1 MSRKLSLRREL
12 FYKNI
17 DVLLTSNSLHT
28 VEEEYEREDPEN
40 QVSIGQIGRF
50 HFLRRENDK

>member
-28 VEEEYEREDPEN
+28 VEEEYGQEEEQN
-40 QVSIGQIGRF
+40 QVC
-50 HFLRRENDK
+50 LVVYNRRDKVRI